1 MIKINGEPI
10 TKESFAK
17 KLDISISTLTA
28 TEADVLAT
36 CETAIKYGLHG
47 CASEPIFIDL
57 LVEATKGTDV
67 IPISGIAMPRGGDD
81 PKHLLM
87 IAEDYV
93 SRGIKGIDTPLDV
106 CMIKD
111 HKYDRA
117 LNYLKELQAI
127 CEGRCITNVICEVD
141 LLTPEE
147 IATVA
152 KLMSEA
158 GIDHYK
164 TSTGSSKRGPLP
176 QDLKLIKENLSGKTG
191 IMAASTGSFWTTQ
204 ICLAFFL
211 YGADVCSTRNAAAVI
226 DGLDDFEAHYRNLEI
241 V

>member
-1 MIKINGEPI
+1 MFKINGDVFS
-10 TKESFAK
+10 KETLAR
-17 KLDISISTLTA
+17 KLDISIARLDT

-36 CETAIKYGLHG
+36 CETAIKYNLHG

-57 LVEATKGTDV
+57 LVEATKGTNV

-93 SRGIKGIDTPLDV
+93 KRGIKGFDTPLDI

-111 HKYDRA
+111 KKWDRA
-117 LNYLKELQAI
+117 LRYLRDLQSI
-127 CEGRCITNVICEVD
+127 CEGACLTNVVCEVD
-141 LLTPEE
+141 QLTQEE
-147 IATVA
+147 IATAA
-152 KLMSEA
+152 KIMGEA
-158 GIDHYK
+158 GVDNYK
-164 TSTGSSKRGPLP
+164 TSTGSTKRGPLP
-176 QDLKLIKENLSGKTG
+176 QDIMTIKANLSGKTG

-204 ICLAFFL
+204 ICMAFFV
-211 YGADVCSTRNAAAVI
+211 YGATVCSTRNAAAVI
-226 DGLDDFEAHYRNLEI
+226 DGLDDFEAHYRMLEF